1 MDAHYRIR
9 PASLA
14 DVPSLAELER
24 VCFSDPWTAAG
35 IRETIQYETARA
47 FVAED
52 QDQIV
57 GYVMAR
63 ISGEEGEILDLAVRP
78 ELRRRGIGRQLL
90 LSVWNA
96 LGSEGVRELYLE
108 VRESNR
114 AAIELYRGHGFRPV
128 GLRPRYYRNPAE
140 DAIVLRAAL
149 SPCGIPGI

>member
-14 DVPSLAELER
+14 DVPSLAELEQ

-52 QDQIV
+52 QDRIV

-96 LGSEGVRELYLE
+96 LGSDGVRELYLE

-114 AAIELYRGHGFRPV
+114 AAIELYRGQGFRPV

-149 SPCGIPGI
+149 SPCGIPGS

>member
-14 DVPSLAELER
+14 DVPSLTELER
-24 VCFSDPWTAAG
+24 VCFTDPWTAAG

-52 QDQIV
+52 QNQIV

-108 VRESNR
+108 VRESNC

-149 SPCGIPGI
+149 SPCGIPGT

>member
-1 MDAHYRIR
+1 MDARYRIR

-63 ISGEEGEILDLAVRP
+63 MSGEEGEILDLAVRP

-149 SPCGIPGI
+149 SPCGIPGT

>member
-1 MDAHYRIR
+1 MDARYRIR

-52 QDQIV
+52 EDGIV

-78 ELRRRGIGRQLL
+78 ELRRRGIGRRLL

>member
-1 MDAHYRIR
+1 MDARYRIR

-52 QDQIV
+52 RDQIV

-78 ELRRRGIGRQLL
+78 ELRRRGIGRKLL

>member
-1 MDAHYRIR
+1 MDARYRIR

-52 QDQIV
+52 QDRIV

-78 ELRRRGIGRQLL
+78 ELRRRGIGRRLL